1 MINSTSINKL
11 KTGVPLFI
19 IFLLF
24 GCSNPYKNITK
35 TEFSAEN
42 ISEIPYSLPKSEKTL
57 IYKTSIGFYQR
68 NISGL
73 LIIKKTDKQNYRIAL
88 TTQFGLK
95 IFDFALKE
103 GDLEVVYCIEYLNKN
118 SLISTFEDDFNL
130 LLMQN
135 KFEQIYTFQ
144 KDEQKYKGWVFQS
157 GKMNY
162 YYLMSKEKNQIEKI
176 EQRKRNAKK
185 ISVSLYDY
193 RNNLP
198 FIIQLEHHN
207 IKLRMNFKRIQ

>member
-1 MINSTSINKL
+1 MINLISINKL

-24 GCSNPYKNITK
+24 GCSNPYKNLTE
-35 TEFSAEN
+35 TEFSAKN
-42 ISEIPYSLPKSEKTL
+42 ITEIPYSLPQSEKTL
-57 IYKTSIGFYQR
+57 IYKTSIDFYQR
-68 NISGL
+68 NITGL
-73 LIIKKTDKQNYRIAL
+73 LIIKKTEEQNYRIAL

-103 GDLEVVYCIEYLNKN
+103 GNLEVVYCIEYLNKK
-118 SLISTFEDDFNL
+118 SIISTFEDDFKL

-144 KDEQKYKGWVFQS
+144 KDEQKYRGWVFQS

-162 YYLMSKEKNQIEKI
+162 YYLMNSEKRQIEKI
-176 EQRKRNAKK
+176 EQRKRNTKK
-185 ISVSLYDY
+185 ISVDLYDY
-193 RNNLP
+193 NNNLP
-198 FIIQLEHHN
+198 LNIQLEHHN
-207 IKLRMNFKRIQ
+207 IKLKMNLKRIQ

>member
-24 GCSNPYKNITK
+24 GCSNPYKNLTK
-35 TEFSAEN
+35 TEFSAKN
-42 ISEIPYSLPKSEKTL
+42 ITEIPYSLPQSEKTL
-57 IYKTSIGFYQR
+57 IYKTSIDFYQR

-73 LIIKKTDKQNYRIAL
+73 LIIKKTEKQNYRIAL

-103 GDLEVVYCIEYLNKN
+103 GNFEVVYCIEYLNKK
-118 SLISTFEDDFNL
+118 SIISTFEDDFKL

-144 KDEQKYKGWVFQS
+144 KDKQKYKGWILQS
-157 GKMNY
+157 GKINY
-162 YYLMSKEKNQIEKI
+162 YYFLNTDNNHIEKI
-176 EQRKRNAKK
+176 EQWKRNAKK
-185 ISVSLYDY
+185 ISVVLYDY
-193 RNNLP
+193 NNNLP
-198 FIIQLEHHN
+198 LNIQLEHHN
-207 IKLRMNFKRIQ
+207 IKLKMNLKRIQ

>member
-11 KTGVPLFI
+11 KTGAPLFI

-35 TEFSAEN
+35 TEFSAGN

-57 IYKTSIGFYQR
+57 IYKTSIDFYQR

-193 RNNLP
+193 SNNLP
-198 FIIQLEHHN
+198 SSIQLEHHN
-207 IKLRMNFKRIQ
+207 FKLKMNFKRIQ